1 MRVGL
6 ILEQCLAPVPGGT
19 SRYAYDLAAALARTA
34 PADAVVTG
42 WVGWHRD
49 VAAAVVEGVRGPY
62 RLPLPGRALPYAW
75 ERGRGPTPREV
86 DIVHAP
92 TLLLPPRRAAA
103 LVVTI
108 HDAVPW
114 THPETLTPRGVAF
127 HRRMAERAAREAD
140 LVIVPSAAVRVELAA
155 VLPLAGRTEVV
166 APGLTRALA
175 VPPDADARAAR
186 LGLPGDGYLLSV
198 ATLEPRKGL
207 DVLLAALARA
217 DAPRL
222 PLVVVGPPGWGGI
235 DARELALA
243 AGLPLDRLRV
253 LGRVSDP
260 DLAVCYARAT
270 VAVTPSRAEGF
281 GLPVLEAMAAGT
293 PVVTSA
299 VASLVEVGAD
309 AVVSVPVADPA
320 ALAVA
325 LSELVS
331 DPVRQAE
338 LVATGR
344 KRAAAFDGE
353 RSAGRLWE
361 LYATL

>member
-1 MRVGL
+1 M
-6 ILEQCLAPVPGGT
+6 EQCLARVPGGT
-19 SRYAYDLAAALARTA
+19 GRYAHDLAAALARTA
-34 PADAVVTG
+34 PAGATVTG

-49 VAAAVVEGVRGPY
+49 VAAAVVEGVQGPH
-62 RLPLPGRALPYAW
+62 RLPVPGRALPYGW
-75 ERGRGPTPREV
+75 ERGRGPTPRNV
-86 DIVHAP
+86 DVVHAP
-92 TLLLPPRRAAA
+92 TLLVPPRRGLL

-114 THPETLTPRGVAF
+114 THPETLTPRGVEF
-127 HRRMAERAAREAD
+127 HRRMADRAAREAD

-207 DVLLAALARA
+207 DVLLTALARV

-222 PLVVVGPPGWGGI
+222 PLVVVGPPGWGSI
-235 DARELALA
+235 DARELAVA
-243 AGLPLDRLRV
+243 AGLPLDRLHL
-253 LGRVSDP
+253 LGRVSDA
-260 DLAVCYARAT
+260 DLAVCYSRAT
-270 VAVTPSRAEGF
+270 IAVTPSRAEGF

-299 VASLVEVGAD
+299 VASLVEVGAN
-309 AVVSVPVADPA
+309 AVVSVPIADPA

-325 LSELVS
+325 LS
-331 DPVRQAE
+331 Q
-338 LVATGR
+338 LVADPARRAGLSAAGR
-344 KRAAAFDGE
+344 IRAASFDGD
-353 RSAGRLWE
+353 RSAERLWE
-361 LYATL
+361 LYAAL